1 MNNLTLALDGGWKV
15 LLVSLLLGAA
25 LPALFAVGVRSTAMG
40 VGGDAEVDHAR
51 PHPIGRYL
59 AALCFLV
66 VLTGVALGIT
76 IVVAS
81 GFGKAVSFEHIYPT
95 IVSK

>member
-1 MNNLTLALDGGWKV
+1 MNNVSLALDGAWKV
-15 LLVSLLLGAA
+15 LTISLLLGAG
-25 LPALFAVGVRSTAMG
+25 LPVLFAAGVRSMAWSA
-40 VGGDAEVDHAR
+40 GGGAQLEQER
-51 PHPIGRYL
+51 PHPAGRAL

-66 VLTGVALGIT
+66 VVAGVALGIT

-81 GFGKAVSFEHIYPT
+81 GFGQAVSFASLYPT

>member
-1 MNNLTLALDGGWKV
+1 MNNVTLALDGAWMV
-15 LLVSLLLGAA
+15 LLISLLLGAG
-25 LPALFAVGVRSTAMG
+25 LPVVFAAGVRSMAFG
-40 VGGDAEVDHAR
+40 AGGDAELDHAR
-51 PHPIGRYL
+51 PHPIGRAL

-66 VLTGVALGIT
+66 VLAGVALGIT

-81 GFGKAVSFEHIYPT
+81 GFGRAVSFAHVYPT

>member
-1 MNNLTLALDGGWKV
+1 MNNLTLALDGAWKV
-15 LLVSLLLGAA
+15 LIVSLLLGAG
-25 LPALFAVGVRSTAMG
+25 LPALFAVGIRSSAMG
-40 VGGDAEVDHAR
+40 VGGDAEVHHAQ
-51 PHPIGRYL
+51 PHPIGKYL

-66 VLTGVALGIT
+66 VLAGVVFGIT

-81 GFGKAVSFEHIYPT
+81 GFGKAVSFAHIYPT